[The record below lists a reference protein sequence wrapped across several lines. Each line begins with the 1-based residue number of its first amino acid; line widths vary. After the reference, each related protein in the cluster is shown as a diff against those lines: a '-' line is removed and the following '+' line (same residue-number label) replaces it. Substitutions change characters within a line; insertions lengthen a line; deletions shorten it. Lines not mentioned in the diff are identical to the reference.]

1 MTHLDI
7 VQMKRKK
14 NTFNWSFYWAVLKA
28 TFLLTSCSE
37 RWFAYQACL
46 QLSAGR
52 LCHGGPVRM
61 MCISL
66 LEGSSTAAKALTRNI
81 IIISS
86 RILSTATA
94 VPHCE
99 SSGES
104 SFWNNPPVCYPASQ
118 TITSRKVFFSFLF
131 LLSTTHTDNGVKAL
145 QQRDDVD
152 IGKSEFPW
160 PVLSYLLTVPQRE
173 PGFGCG
179 CWPANQG
186 AVSRVLKGY
195 LPSLLQRSM
204 ESQEKP
210 SVLRSISG
218 PGSNDEQPPD
228 STGRLPGT
236 FIAADTH
243 FDIKKERRPRLF
255 HSQLFCAEPVL
266 PPLGFSFPISFCLSL
281 STAPHPQPD
290 QWAAFKPLSSNLVLD

>member
-1 MTHLDI
+1 MRSPRCAMTHLDI
-7 VQMKRKK
+7 VQMEWEKK
-14 NTFNWSFYWAVLKA
+14 EFNRSFYWAVLKA

-86 RILSTATA
+86 RILSTATT

-104 SFWNNPPVCYPASQ
+104 CFWNNPPVCYPASQ
-118 TITSRKVFFSFLF
+118 TITSRKAF
-131 LLSTTHTDNGVKAL
+131 LLSTTHADNGVKAS

-152 IGKSEFPW
+152 MGRVSFR
-160 PVLSYLLTVPQRE
+160 VLSYHT
-173 PGFGCG
+173 F
-179 CWPANQG
+179 
-186 AVSRVLKGY
+186 S
-195 LPSLLQRSM
+195 
-204 ESQEKP
+204 
-210 SVLRSISG
+210 
-218 PGSNDEQPPD
+218 QPPRG
-228 STGRLPGT
+228 STDLVV
-236 FIAADTH
+236 AVD
-243 FDIKKERRPRLF
+243 
-255 HSQLFCAEPVL
+255 Q
-266 PPLGFSFPISFCLSL
+266 PIREQRAMS
-281 STAPHPQPD
+281 
-290 QWAAFKPLSSNLVLD
+290 